1 MAGTTSIKGTR
12 DGRVCP
18 PGWPSTQ
25 RLRTQILHPIRIHY
39 SPANIFLTTL
49 VPITKIMKFFA
60 VASFCLLIIGATT
73 VNAATDAE
81 KACGFTKKVGTPCV
95 LKLDGGHTLTGTCQ
109 KKSGIKVFR
118 HRTCVPNSGA
128 TSTGADSTS
137 SSGAGTSPSTSSDTT
152 SSSGDATAAGAGST
166 TSS

>member
-1 MAGTTSIKGTR
+1 
-12 DGRVCP
+12 
-18 PGWPSTQ
+18 
-25 RLRTQILHPIRIHY
+25 
-39 SPANIFLTTL
+39 
-49 VPITKIMKFFA
+49 MKFFA

-137 SSGAGTSPSTSSDTT
+137 SAGAATSPSTSSDTT

>member
-1 MAGTTSIKGTR
+1 
-12 DGRVCP
+12 
-18 PGWPSTQ
+18 
-25 RLRTQILHPIRIHY
+25 
-39 SPANIFLTTL
+39 
-49 VPITKIMKFFA
+49 MKFFA

-137 SSGAGTSPSTSSDTT
+137 SSGAATSPSTSSDTT
-152 SSSGDATAAGAGST
+152 SSSGDATAAGAAGNSANGT
-166 TSS
+166 ASP